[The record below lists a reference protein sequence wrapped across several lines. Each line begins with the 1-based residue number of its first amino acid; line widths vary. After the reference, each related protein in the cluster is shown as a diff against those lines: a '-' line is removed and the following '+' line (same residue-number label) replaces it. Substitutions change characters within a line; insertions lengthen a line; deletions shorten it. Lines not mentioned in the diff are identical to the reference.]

1 VGFGVSLVGGDF
13 LGRFWGGS
21 GGAAL
26 SLDADELESNKFS
39 ACFTA
44 WVMPLPSVE
53 VEDAF
58 LPATLTPAIEAS
70 SVGLSPEDFT
80 SNLLLRFTG
89 LASASSCA
97 DV

>member
-1 VGFGVSLVGGDF
+1 
-13 LGRFWGGS
+13 
-21 GGAAL
+21 
-26 SLDADELESNKFS
+26 
-39 ACFTA
+39 
-44 WVMPLPSVE
+44 
-53 VEDAF
+53 
-58 LPATLTPAIEAS
+58 LTPAIEAS